1 MKYLRQVSPKHWHRV
16 ALIVGAVIVVIA
28 LAVALTAPTST
39 KPFTDA
45 RGQVIPGSI
54 AEMRF
59 ETIGGVP
66 QMLWFRGIDTH
77 LPVLILL
84 HGGPGA
90 SEMPL
95 FRYFNAELERH
106 FLVVYW
112 EQRGTGRSYRADL
125 EPKDMAI
132 SPFVSDLGE
141 VVRLVQ
147 AHFGKR
153 RVTLLGHS
161 WGTAI
166 GLIYAHDHPENVAVY
181 VGVGQIANMP
191 EGERRGY
198 EYALEH
204 ARVRGDAGALEALR
218 KLGPPPHT
226 VSKMLSSR
234 HWVEHFGGS
243 FHAKLTTGDLIW
255 AALGTDEASWV
266 DLIRFGQGNAF
277 SLEHLWS
284 ELSRLDLDRR
294 YRSFQVPIFF
304 LDGRFDWQVPA
315 VVAATYFEQLQAP
328 EKHLVWFE
336 GSAHNVPFEE
346 PERFNRIM
354 IERVV
359 AVARRWELQR

>member
-1 MKYLRQVSPKHWHRV
+1 MNHPRRASPKRWHPP
-16 ALIVGAVIVVIA
+16 ALIAGAVIVVLA
-28 LAVALTAPTST
+28 LALTLTAPVST
-39 KPFTDA
+39 RPFTDA
-45 RGQVIPGSI
+45 QGQVIPGSI
-54 AEMRF
+54 AEMRL

-95 FRYFNAELERH
+95 FRHFNADLERH

-112 EQRGTGRSYRADL
+112 EQRGTGRSF
-125 EPKDMAI
+125 
-132 SPFVSDLGE
+132 SPDIPPESMTIARFLQDLGE
-141 VVRLVQ
+141 VVQLVR
-147 AHFGKR
+147 ARFGKR

-166 GLIYAHDHPENVAVY
+166 GLIYAHDHPENLAAY

-198 EYALEH
+198 GYALEQ
-204 ARVRGDAGALEALR
+204 AKRRGDHGALEALQ

-226 VSKMLSSR
+226 VSQMLSSR

-255 AALGTDEASWV
+255 AALNTDEASWV

-277 SLEHLWS
+277 SLEHLWG
-284 ELSRLDLDRR
+284 ELSKLELDGR
-294 YRSFQVPIFF
+294 YRNVQVPIFF
-304 LDGRFDWQVPA
+304 LEGRFDWQVPA
-315 VVAATYFEQLQAP
+315 VVAAAYFQKIRAP
-328 EKHLVWFE
+328 QKHLIWFE

-346 PERFNRIM
+346 PERVNRVM
-354 IERVV
+354 IERV
-359 AVARRWELQR
+359 APVARRLESPR